1 MKIISFSLWGDKPM
15 YTVGALENIK
25 LAQEIY
31 PDWKCRFYADNSVP
45 IDTLRQIW
53 QMGQEVVMV
62 TDGSYGM
69 FWRFIAADDPNVDVM
84 ISRDCD
90 SRLNYREQVAV
101 EEWLKSDKCFHIM
114 HDHPYHKCVPILGG
128 MWGAKKGCITD
139 MADKMSLWK
148 QHHQKMI
155 DQEFLQKEIWPKIQ
169 GKYLRHD
176 STNATRWGASFPFP
190 KHLPLKFGGTYV
202 GQMFDE
208 NNKSICP
215 APGVV

>member
-15 YTVGALENIK
+15 YVVGAIENVR

-31 PDWKCRFYADNSVP
+31 PDWKCRFYADDTVP
-45 IDTLRQIW
+45 SDTLKQLN
-53 QMGQEVVMV
+53 QMGQEIRMV
-62 TDGSYGM
+62 NDGSYGM
-69 FWRFIAADDPNVDVM
+69 FWRFLAVDDPDVDVM

-128 MWGAKKGCITD
+128 MWGARRGCITN
-139 MADKMSLWK
+139 MSQKIEHWK
-148 QHHQKMI
+148 RHHQKGV
-155 DQEFLQKEIWPKIQ
+155 DQEFLQRDIWPNIQ

-176 STNATRWGASFPFP
+176 SVGAIKWGGSSVFPP
-190 KHLPLKFGGTYV
+190 HSPLKFGGTYV
-202 GQMFDE
+202 GQVFDE
-208 NNKSICP
+208 NNQNICP
-215 APGVV
+215 APGVI